1 MSTSKIVMRI
11 VSISFSI
18 LVVVLILFG
27 FTKLGNYAFDFG
39 YRVFTEQPISKEPGK
54 DVVIQVESGIS
65 DSELG
70 QILED
75 KGLIR
80 DGTLF
85 VAQLKMSAYA
95 NKIQAGIYTLN
106 TSETAKE
113 MIQIMSTV
121 EESTEDTETA
131 QSVTETATE
140 QTTEAT
146 AGSEAGAS
154 GK

>member
-54 DVVIQVESGIS
+54 DVVIQVESGMS

>member
-18 LVVVLILFG
+18 LVVVLVLFG

-54 DVVIQVESGIS
+54 DVVVQVESGMS
-65 DSELG
+65 DSDLG
-70 QILED
+70 QLLED

-85 VAQLKMSAYA
+85 VAQMKMSAYA

-113 MIQIMSTV
+113 MMQIMSTV

>member
-54 DVVIQVESGIS
+54 DVVIQVESGMS

-146 AGSEAGAS
+146 AGSEAGTS